1 MLVTSPSQK
10 SIPLSEVVRV
20 RESGLRSINVEY
32 DLNSQKVIEGYVLTA
47 QAINSFNR
55 ILAGLINGGKSRA
68 WTLTGPY
75 GSGKSYFGLFLMNL
89 LCKDQSVHSY
99 ILNLVNEIDNS
110 LVNQIKESIF
120 LKNNLGLLPIPVT
133 GYRASIQECI
143 KHGIEKA
150 LHRLTD
156 SSGVQKALIDISG
169 WSSNTNTRE
178 ILAYFETL
186 FSVAKDHR
194 YQGIVLVFDELGK
207 ALEYSATQP
216 DDTDI
221 YLLQAL
227 AELANRSGETPFLF
241 IGILHQAFEH
251 YAVLMDGASQR
262 EWSKVQG
269 RFEDI
274 AFQEPP
280 HQQMRLLVNALE
292 ISDDVQNAVV
302 PYLHQAAL
310 DAAQAG
316 WCPPMLQD
324 EGFIKLCESAYP
336 LHPTVLAAL
345 PYLFKRLA
353 QNERSIFAYL
363 ASHEPYGFQEFL
375 HNHQVHDLIRL
386 PNLFD
391 YLAANFQ
398 ARLYASGRTRTIT
411 ETLERLSNANG
422 LLQLET
428 DLLKTIGLLNWLGE
442 VSPLQAKQDSL
453 FKALES
459 PGVGEL
465 EINQA
470 LERLKNRS
478 QIVYRRYNNSYRVWQ
493 GSDVDIEE
501 RIEEAQRQISGA
513 FSLAEEIQRLL
524 PHRPIVARRHTY
536 LTGSL
541 RYFNVQYV
549 DVHTQDLINLQPTN
563 GADGTVLLCLP
574 ASIGEFAS
582 FLKWAEDKP
591 FSERQ
596 DLIIGI
602 IQRTNRLFELLH
614 ELRCLHWVNLNTPEL
629 RDDIVARRELQT
641 RIAAMEVLALN
652 EMERAFSTHRLA
664 SSSTG
669 RWFNLGK
676 EVSLEAHQGLT
687 HLLSNVCDGLYH
699 STPRLWNE
707 LINRRAL
714 SSQGAAARRNLL
726 ERIIEHSD
734 KEKLGIEGFPP
745 ERSMYASVLAAG
757 GLHRNIENQWKLQS
771 PPPEDPLKLQPA
783 WEEITEFI
791 FKSPPEPRSV
801 KELSDR
807 LNAPPYGIFE
817 SVFPVLLSVFLQV
830 HKDET
835 TLYREGTL
843 IAEPDIPDWEVLVR
857 RPELF
862 SVAGCRVTGNRAAM
876 VNRIARGWKTAP
888 RVMPIVRTLV
898 GQMLSLPEYAR
909 RTQQLSPKTIA
920 LRRAIETARSPEQLL
935 FQDLPKAL
943 ECQPIPSDRLDPET
957 LEEFFAHLNRAL
969 AELNAATPG
978 RRDWARDTLL
988 EASELPLGL
997 AGWQTFIDISKE
1009 MRNRVN
1015 DPSLAPLIKRVTEA
1029 TDPATA
1035 LESAIAYIANRP
1047 LRNWGDSNVERFPG
1061 QAQGLGQKFVA
1072 ERNGYLPNF
1081 HLTSEEVQTVEILM
1095 KELQRQLGEY
1105 KDKPH
1110 IIQVALQQLLNLH
1123 KSDNSTNES

>member
-1 MLVTSPSQK
+1 MLVTSSLQK
-10 SIPLSEVVRV
+10 TLPLSEIVRV

-32 DLNSQKVIEGYVLTA
+32 DLNSQKVIEGYVLTG
-47 QAINSFNR
+47 QAISSLNR
-55 ILAGLINGGKSRA
+55 IIAGLINGGKSRA

-89 LCKDQSVHSY
+89 LCKDQMVHNFTLDL
-99 ILNLVNEIDNS
+99 IKGIDDN
-110 LVNQIKESIF
+110 LVNQINRSIF
-120 LKNNLGLLPIPVT
+120 LENNLGLLPIPVT
-133 GYRASIQECI
+133 GYRASIHECI
-143 KHGIEKA
+143 KHGIDKA
-150 LHRLTD
+150 LHRLPD
-156 SSGVQKALIDISG
+156 SSGVQLALVDIVG
-169 WSSNTNTRE
+169 WNSTTNTRE
-178 ILAYFETL
+178 ILASFETL
-186 FSVAKDHR
+186 INVAKEHG

-227 AELANRSGETPFLF
+227 AELANRSGEIPFLF

-280 HQQMRLLVNALE
+280 HQQMRLLVSALE
-292 ISDDVQNAVV
+292 IAEDVQNEIA
-302 PYLHQAAL
+302 PYLH
-310 DAAQAG
+310 DAAINAAEAG
-316 WCPPMLQD
+316 WCPPLLREED
-324 EGFIKLCESAYP
+324 FIDLCESAYP

-345 PYLFKRLA
+345 PYLFRRLA

-375 HNHQVHDLIRL
+375 QNHQVPDLIRL

-422 LLQLET
+422 LVQLET
-428 DLLKTIGLLNWLGE
+428 DLIKTIGLLNWLGE

-459 PGVGEL
+459 PGVGEQ
-465 EINQA
+465 EINRA
-470 LERLKNRS
+470 LERLKKRS
-478 QIVYRRYNNSYRVWQ
+478 QIVYRHYNNSYRVWQ

-524 PHRPIVARRHTY
+524 PHQPIVARRHTY

-549 DVHTQDLINLQPTN
+549 DVHTQDLVNLNPIN

-574 ASIGEFAS
+574 ASMGEFDL
-582 FLKWAEDKP
+582 FLKWAEGKP
-591 FSERQ
+591 FTERQ
-596 DLIIGI
+596 DMIIGI
-602 IQRTNRLFELLH
+602 IQRTNRLYELLH
-614 ELRCLHWVNLNTPEL
+614 ELRCLHWVNQNTPEL

-641 RIAAMEVLALN
+641 RIAAMEVLALS
-652 EMERAFSTHRLA
+652 EMERAFSIHRLA
-664 SSSTG
+664 SSTTG
-669 RWFNLGK
+669 RWFNQGK
-676 EVSLEAHQGLT
+676 EVSPEPHQGLT
-687 HLLSNVCDGLYH
+687 HLLSNICDDLYH

-707 LINRRAL
+707 LINRRSL

-734 KEKLGIEGFPP
+734 KENLGIEGFPP

-757 GLHRNIENQWKLQS
+757 GLHRNINNEWKLQS
-771 PPPEDPLKLQPA
+771 PPPEDPLRLQPA
-783 WEEITEFI
+783 WDEIADFI
-791 FKSPPEPRSV
+791 FGSPPEPRSV
-801 KELSDR
+801 KDLSDR
-807 LNAPPYGIFE
+807 LNAPPYGILE
-817 SVFPVLLSVFLQV
+817 GVFPVFLCVFLQV

-843 IAEPDIPDWEVLVR
+843 LAEPGIPDWEVLVR

-862 SVAGCRVTGNRAAM
+862 SVAGCRVTGNRAEM

-888 RVMPIVRTLV
+888 KIMPIVRTLV

-909 RTQQLSPKTIA
+909 RTQQLSPETIA
-920 LRRAIETARSPEQLL
+920 LRHAIENARSPEQLL

-943 ECQPIPSDRLDPET
+943 ECQPIPGDRLDPVA
-957 LEEFFAHLNRAL
+957 LEEFFTHLNRAL
-969 AELNAATPG
+969 VELNGATPG

-988 EASELPLGL
+988 EASELPPGPE
-997 AGWQTFIDISKE
+997 GWQTFIDIAKE
-1009 MRNRVN
+1009 LNNRVN
-1015 DPSLAPLIKRVTEA
+1015 DPSLAPLIKRAAEA
-1029 TDPATA
+1029 TDPVAA
-1035 LESAIAYIANRP
+1035 LESAIAFIANRP
-1047 LRNWGDSNVERFPG
+1047 LRNWSDNDVERFSG
-1061 QAQGLGQKFVA
+1061 QARGLGQKFVA
-1072 ERNGYLPNF
+1072 ERNGYLPNIRLSPEEEMYAEL
-1081 HLTSEEVQTVEILM
+1081 LTQDLR
-1095 KELQRQLGEY
+1095 RQLSGY

-1110 IIQVALQQLLNLH
+1110 IIQVALQQLLNLY